1 MQTFSWIS
9 PASSLSSFLFAKFAA
24 VVVLKKILNDD
35 QWKESRRMRD
45 VKERT
50 DVCENRQAPGA
61 SHRRLNLTDF
71 WFDDRLPRQKFLV
84 RGLEMESHLYE
95 LRQNVSSGHERFPR
109 SSSFLAV
116 SSSIFSFLRSSSFLI
131 SSVRLSS
138 VSSIFL
144 FYSLDLTTASLT
156 ILSSS
161 NSVDDSPRLDSIAV
175 IR

>member
-24 VVVLKKILNDD
+24 VVALKKILNDD

-50 DVCENRQAPGA
+50 DVCENKQAPGA

-84 RGLEMESHLYE
+84 RGLEMESHLHE
-95 LRQNVSSGHERFPR
+95 LRQNVSSGHGAISAFVVFPGRFFIHILVPHR
-109 SSSFLAV
+109 
-116 SSSIFSFLRSSSFLI
+116 FSYLPFVYLI
-131 SSVRLSS
+131 RL
-138 VSSIFL
+138 IDLPFL
-144 FYSLDLTTASLT
+144 FPQSHHCFSDYP
-156 ILSSS
+156 IF
-161 NSVDDSPRLDSIAV
+161 V
-175 IR
+175 